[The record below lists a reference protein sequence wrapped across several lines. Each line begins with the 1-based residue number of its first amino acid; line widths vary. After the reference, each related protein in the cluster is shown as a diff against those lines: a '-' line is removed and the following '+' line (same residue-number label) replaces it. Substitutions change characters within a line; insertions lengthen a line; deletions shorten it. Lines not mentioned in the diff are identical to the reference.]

1 VDATGTM
8 CGRALYT
15 WVYFAGWATID
26 RHWQVMDLDST
37 TIGSHRR
44 SRRLNCRCGFTL
56 IELLVVVAIIT
67 VLVAILLPAL
77 GSARE
82 TAKTTACAANLRSI
96 GQGIAFYATD
106 YQGFLPPSN
115 FWKGLQLT
123 ANTQVPSTPIYGT
136 VHWSSYLYG
145 NKDQNQGTDD
155 IYRSLNGWRAFQCP
169 SLPNGGLPPANTYP
183 GNSDLPNESTGI
195 DPTTGNPVI
204 DAQAPRMAYT
214 LNEALCPRGFFVQ
227 DAIAVGN
234 QIQRPYRFVR
244 VATVQHGGETV
255 LATELWGDQKMM
267 EVDSL
272 VNPGQGIFVSAARR
286 PVSGFK
292 SGLVGAEFLWQLPL
306 GGAYAS
312 LFPLNR
318 VSSSDLS
325 PDPTKNAGP
334 GNTPTTTLDWVGR
347 NHGRASRDGG
357 GFDMRKT
364 NFLYLDGHVEP
375 KRIRDTLTQGFQWG
389 DQFYSLTGGAT
400 IQ

>member
-1 VDATGTM
+1 MSRDSKSAPTG
-8 CGRALYT
+8 
-15 WVYFAGWATID
+15 D
-26 RHWQVMDLDST
+26 
-37 TIGSHRR
+37 HRPPE
-44 SRRLNCRCGFTL
+44 RLKCRCAFTL
-56 IELLVVVAIIT
+56 VELLVVVAIMT

-77 GSARE
+77 GNARE

-96 GQGIAFYATD
+96 GQGVAFYATD

-115 FWKGLQLT
+115 FWKGLQIT

-145 NKDQNQGTDD
+145 NRDQNNGSDG

-169 SLPNGGLPPANTYP
+169 TLPNGGLPPANTYP
-183 GNSDLPNESTGI
+183 GNSDLPNESTAI
-195 DPTTGNPVI
+195 DPATGNPVI

-227 DAIAVGN
+227 DAIVVGN

-244 VATVQHGGETV
+244 VASIGHGSETV
-255 LATELWGDQKMM
+255 LGTELWGDQKMM

-292 SGLVGAEFLWQLPL
+292 SGLVGAEFLWQLPV
-306 GGAYAS
+306 GRAYAS
-312 LFPLNR
+312 LFPLNC

-325 PDPTKNAGP
+325 PDPSTSAGP

-347 NHGRASRDGG
+347 NHGRTRRDGG

-364 NFLYLDGHVEP
+364 NFLYVDGHVQT
-375 KRIRDTLTQGFQWG
+375 KGIRDTLAPAFQWG
-389 DQFYSLTGGAT
+389 DQFYSLTGGSN